1 MEQELESA
9 WDAAQQRYTR
19 VDTDLAHFNISLLSA
34 LRPSWG
40 DVLRPVTSMF
50 SLWLVRPK
58 ATYPYPEKVVV
69 EYEGVERVQM
79 SLFRE
84 LPRQSLERSGGA
96 VTVAGDI
103 TRSANALPAVEA
115 LLLQL
120 AAPSD
125 P

>member
-1 MEQELESA
+1 
-9 WDAAQQRYTR
+9 
-19 VDTDLAHFNISLLSA
+19 
-34 LRPSWG
+34 
-40 DVLRPVTSMF
+40 MF
-50 SLWLVRPK
+50 SLWFVRPK

-103 TRSANALPAVEA
+103 TRSANACQPSRHYSCSLRLPRTRSRRSVRRRFVAKRPASGAHE
-115 LLLQL
+115 
-120 AAPSD
+120 
-125 P
+125 